1 MVRHSLIVVRD
12 DDPRFAHGFEG
23 SDWHGFV
30 PHRMTTAAI
39 IDDKLP
45 VGVGAALLNRA
56 HTYPDLV
63 LFASAAE
70 RATFE
75 SIDGDR
81 TIGQIGGDV
90 SFFERLWWHDLIVI
104 DACSAN

>member
-1 MVRHSLIVVRD
+1 M
-12 DDPRFAHGFEG
+12 
-23 SDWHGFV
+23 
-30 PHRMTTAAI
+30 
-39 IDDKLP
+39 
-45 VGVGAALLNRA
+45 
-56 HTYPDLV
+56 